1 LQKNFEAALKHVL
14 AFEGGYSDHP
24 RDPGGATNLGITIR
38 VLERYRGRPVT
49 KDEVRTLTKKEARA
63 IYRKFYW
70 EPCRCGQLPTGL
82 DFAVFDCAVNQ
93 GVARATRFLQQAA
106 RVAVDGQIGSITLGA
121 VQAADR
127 EALLAEFISLRMQS
141 YGLLQRL
148 FRIFGLGWSR
158 RLTATHAAA
167 LALMRGPVKCAVTPA
182 APKKS
187 QVSTTFIKV
196 RNS

>member
-1 LQKNFEAALKHVL
+1 MQKNFEAALKHVL
-14 AFEGGYSDHP
+14 AFEGGYCDHP

-49 KDEVRTLTKKEARA
+49 KEEVRALTKKEAKA

-70 EPCRCGQLPTGL
+70 EPCRCAQLPTGL

-141 YGLLQRL
+141 YGLLQQL
-148 FRIFGLGWSR
+148 FRVFGLGWSR

-167 LALMRGPVKCAVTPA
+167 LALMRGSVKCAAPPA
-182 APKKS
+182 AP
-187 QVSTTFIKV
+187 
-196 RNS
+196 

>member
-1 LQKNFEAALKHVL
+1 LQKNFDAALKHVL

-24 RDPGGATNLGITIR
+24 RDPGGATNLGITIG

-49 KDEVRTLTKKEARA
+49 KDEVRALTKKEAKA

-70 EPCRCGQLPTGL
+70 DPCRCALLPTGL

-93 GVARATRFLQQAA
+93 GVGRATRFLQQAA

-127 EALLAEFISLRMQS
+127 EALLAEFISRRMQS

-148 FRIFGLGWSR
+148 FRVFGLGWSR
-158 RLTATHAAA
+158 RLTATHATA
-167 LALMRGPVKCAVTPA
+167 LALMRPTEKCAPPS

-187 QVSTTFIKV
+187 QVSTKFIKV